1 MASIL
6 ASPETGLKHHDW
18 RKDSS
23 VIWQTCGGRA
33 RAGSLARV
41 RQYPPVRF
49 PKFTFEKSMSNTS
62 FTPIAR
68 AVLGCLLGSP
78 AALHAADALTLAQQ
92 IVSAP
97 PVESNTI
104 AQMARYGS
112 KVEVVEREQIE
123 RAGPSA
129 DITRVL
135 QMFVP
140 GLYVAPKQGPFDYGT
155 YSLLGG
161 RNDDTLI
168 LLDGVRLNNRLYGG
182 IYIDTLPAAA
192 IERIEVLKGG
202 QSLLFGTQAVSGV
215 INIVTRNAQSRD
227 ASGQVNLGVDSFAG
241 RNGDARIERIF
252 SNGFGDLGLL
262 AYVSHNI
269 SEGYQPYRSSDIAAT
284 VSDRKRSY
292 EVNTFGAKAAQ
303 SFGDTSRLELFY
315 QYSAA
320 SLDFL
325 RPTSNRNTTNDRV
338 QQIATATF
346 QQHLN
351 EDFSY
356 FVKGHMNDWDTNYN
370 RVYNNTDGSTRV
382 VNHNDYWGFS
392 DWGVQAEGTAV
403 LPGNHTLVFGT
414 DNQFYK
420 GKDDVLKIDQNQA
433 EAHALYVQLRPEITA
448 LPDWHPSIGVR
459 REHLSGGG
467 SATVGMFTSLY
478 DLTDNLKLRGQFGSA
493 YKLPNAEQLYVN
505 EPGDEMGN
513 PNLKAEKSRNAE
525 LGLDYSNLANGQP
538 YSVSGTLFHRRIED
552 LITLVDSQWVNGDGE
567 ITVRGFELNGQ
578 VQLSDRWQVQAD
590 MTRNLTESRNGA
602 TINNIP
608 HYFARSR
615 VGYESADRMWGA
627 GAAVRYIGSVISP
640 RDIDYGHYTVVDA
653 DAYRYLDGQRQ
664 HRLSLLLENLLDRDY
679 TTSMD
684 SSSPR
689 VSNLG
694 RPFTAEARYTYSF

>member
-1 MASIL
+1 M
-6 ASPETGLKHHDW
+6 
-18 RKDSS
+18 
-23 VIWQTCGGRA
+23 
-33 RAGSLARV
+33 
-41 RQYPPVRF
+41 
-49 PKFTFEKSMSNTS
+49 NTRYL
-62 FTPIAR
+62 PLI
-68 AVLGCLLGSP
+68 GCLLGGNTGAL
-78 AALHAADALTLAQQ
+78 AAAVNLDQQ
-92 IVSAP
+92 FVSAP
-97 PVESNTI
+97 PVESDTI
-104 AQMARYGS
+104 AQMARFGS
-112 KVEVVEREQIE
+112 KVEIVEREQIE

-168 LLDGVRLNNRLYGG
+168 MLDGVRLNNRLYGG

-227 ASGQVNLGVDSFAG
+227 PSGQVNLGVDSFAG

-252 SNGFGDLGLL
+252 SNDLGDLGLL

-269 SEGYQPYRSSDIAAT
+269 SEGYQPYRNSQMTAT

-303 SFGDTSRLELFY
+303 SFANDSRLELFY

-325 RPTSNRNTTNDRV
+325 RPDANRNTTNDRV

-346 QQHLN
+346 EQHLD
-351 EDFSY
+351 ERFSY
-356 FVKGHMNDWDTNYN
+356 FVKSHMNDWDTLYN
-370 RVYNNTDGSTRV
+370 RTYNNTDGSTRV
-382 VNHNDYWGFS
+382 LNHNDYWGFS

-403 LPGNHTLVFGT
+403 LPGGHTLVFGS
-414 DNQFYK
+414 DNQWFK
-420 GKDDVLKIDQNQA
+420 GKDDVWQIDNNQA
-433 EAHALYVQLRPEITA
+433 EAHALYVQLRPEIAA

-459 REHLSGGG
+459 REHLSGGD
-467 SATVGMFTSLY
+467 SATVGMLTSLY
-478 DLTDNLKLRGQFGSA
+478 DLTDRLKLRGQFGTA
-493 YKLPNAEQLYVN
+493 YKLPSAEQLYVN
-505 EPGDEMGN
+505 EPGDSMGN
-513 PNLKAEKSRNAE
+513 PNLKPEKSRNAE
-525 LGLDYSNLANGQP
+525 LGLDYSNLLDGQP
-538 YSVSGTLFHRRIED
+538 WSLSGTLFHRRIQD
-552 LITLVDSQWVNGDGE
+552 LIAIVDTQWVNGDGE
-567 ITVRGFELNGQ
+567 IRVRGFELDGRI
-578 VQLSDRWQVQAD
+578 QLSDRWQLQAD

-602 TINNIP
+602 TLNNIP
-608 HYFARSR
+608 GYFARSR
-615 VGYESADRMWGA
+615 VGYESADRLWGA
-627 GAAVRYIGSVISP
+627 GTAVRYVGSVISP

-653 DAYRYLDGQRQ
+653 DAWRYLDARRE
-664 HRLSLLLENLLDRDY
+664 HRLSLLLENLLDRNY

-684 SSSPR
+684 SGAR
-689 VSNLG
+689 KVSNLG
-694 RPFTAEARYTYSF
+694 RPFTAEVRYTYSF